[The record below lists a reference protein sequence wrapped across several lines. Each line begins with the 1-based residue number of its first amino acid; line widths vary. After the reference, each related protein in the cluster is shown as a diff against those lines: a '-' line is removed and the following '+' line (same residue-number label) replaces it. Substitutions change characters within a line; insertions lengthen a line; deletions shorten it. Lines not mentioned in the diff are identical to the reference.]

1 MLNLGDETRDARG
14 PSSRR
19 RLNGPRGAGRVA
31 RTRPELILRA
41 TCKLRARETPSGSQ
55 EPTHDP
61 VDRVLILRPPELGR
75 RLPLHQREPRQ

>member
-19 RLNGPRGAGRVA
+19 RLNGPRGAGWVA
-31 RTRPELILRA
+31 RTRSELILRA

-61 VDRVLILRPPELGR
+61 VDRVLILRP
-75 RLPLHQREPRQ
+75 QS